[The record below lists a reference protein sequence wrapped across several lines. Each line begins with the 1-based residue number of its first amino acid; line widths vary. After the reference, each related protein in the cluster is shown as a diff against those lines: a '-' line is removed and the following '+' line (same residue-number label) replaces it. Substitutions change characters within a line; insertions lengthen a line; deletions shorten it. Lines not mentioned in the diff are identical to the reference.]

1 VLRLGF
7 TFVLTTECCHLG
19 MRCDAIFA
27 GVYLPMPNLP
37 SLVKVWEEIRH
48 GSGGRR
54 SPNARHAC
62 LDQRDFDVSVRLTV
76 PCRSGWQA
84 LPEEGNPPFVS
95 LRNLKASLRHR
106 GRESRLSRVWRER
119 S

>member
-37 SLVKVWEEIRH
+37 SLVKVWEEYAVVLVAEDH
-48 GSGGRR
+48 
-54 SPNARHAC
+54 PMHVMHA
-62 LDQRDFDVSVRLTV
+62 
-76 PCRSGWQA
+76 
-84 LPEEGNPPFVS
+84 
-95 LRNLKASLRHR
+95 
-106 GRESRLSRVWRER
+106 
-119 S
+119 